1 VNALRARILRSLD
14 GSDDG
19 LSLTELIVA
28 MAIASVVLV
37 GVSTMFVSSLRQ
49 NRTVTAKTI
58 TTADARIGMEAM
70 TRAIRVAVVPTAGT
84 SPFNSPLAT
93 PVSSSRISV
102 YSSLGAV
109 TGTTDPLPTLV
120 TFYYDAT
127 KKCLVREMTP
137 SSGSL
142 TSTCIARGRIN
153 SSGAALFTYYPL
165 AADGSVSPT
174 PYASTAIT
182 SNLPTIASVA
192 INLEVTDPDNLSV
205 RPTKLQDQVT
215 MINIATALQAGQS

>member
-1 VNALRARILRSLD
+1 VTALRARLFGPVD
-14 GSDDG
+14 GRDAG
-19 LSLTELIVA
+19 LSLTELIIA

-70 TRAIRVAVVPTAGT
+70 TRSLRVAVLPSGGT
-84 SPFNSPLAT
+84 SPFNSPVGT
-93 PVSSSRISV
+93 PVSSSRVSF

-142 TSTCIARGRIN
+142 ASTCIARGLIN
-153 SSGAALFTYYPL
+153 TSGAALFTYYPL
-165 AADGSVSPT
+165 ASDGSISST
-174 PYASTAIT
+174 PYAASAIT
-182 SNLPTIASVA
+182 TNLPTIASVA
-192 INLEVTDPDNLSV
+192 INLEVTDPDNPKV

-215 MINIATALQAGQS
+215 MINVATALQAGL

>member
-1 VNALRARILRSLD
+1 MRTFTAHLRRRLA
-14 GSDDG
+14 GDDAG
-19 LSLTELIVA
+19 LSLAELVVA
-28 MAIASVVLV
+28 MAVASVVLMGV
-37 GVSTMFVSSLRQ
+37 GTMFVSSLRQ
-49 NRTVTAKTI
+49 NRTITAKTI

-70 TRAIRVAVVPTAGT
+70 TRALRVAVVPSAGT
-84 SPFNSPLAT
+84 SPFNSPVGT
-93 PVSSSRISV
+93 PVSSSRVSV

-142 TSTCIARGRIN
+142 SSTCIARGIIN
-153 SSGAALFTYYPL
+153 ASGDALFTYYPL
-165 AADGSVSPT
+165 AADGTVSTT
-174 PYASTAIT
+174 PYAPSAIT
-182 SNLPTIASVA
+182 SNLATIASVA
-192 INLEVTDPDNLSV
+192 INLQVTDPDNASV

-215 MINIATALQAGQS
+215 MINIATRLQAG

>member
-1 VNALRARILRSLD
+1 MTVLRARLFGPAEGR
-14 GSDDG
+14 DDG
-19 LSLTELIVA
+19 LSLTELIIA

-49 NRTVTAKTI
+49 NRTVTAKTT

-70 TRAIRVAVVPTAGT
+70 TRSLRVAVVPSGGT
-84 SPFNSPLAT
+84 SPFNSPVGN
-93 PVSSSRISV
+93 PVSSSRVSF
-102 YSSLGAV
+102 YSSLGTV

-137 SSGSL
+137 SGGSL
-142 TSTCIARGRIN
+142 ASTCIARGNIN

-165 AADGSVSPT
+165 ASDGSVSST
-174 PYASTAIT
+174 PYAAAVIT
-182 SNLPTIASVA
+182 SNLSSIASVA
-192 INLEVTDPDNLSV
+192 INLQVTDPDNPTV
-205 RPTKLQDQVT
+205 RPTTLQDQVT
-215 MINIATALQAGQS
+215 MINIATALQAGL